1 MKWTWFRKAA
11 FGFTW
16 GILAVLLGIV
26 IAYLGYTNYSPF
38 HVAAGSAWILL
49 GVVGIMYAIYV
60 LTGRRIETRDCIAV
74 NSLSQGYSFGGFSPP
89 SPKGRAERERK
100 V

>member
-16 GILAVLLGIV
+16 GILAVLLGTV
-26 IAYLGYTNYSPF
+26 VAYLEYYSPF
-38 HVAAGSAWILL
+38 HVVVGSAWIVL

-60 LTGRRIETRDCIAV
+60 VTGRRIETRD
-74 NSLSQGYSFGGFSPP
+74 
-89 SPKGRAERERK
+89 
-100 V
+100 